1 MRLPIGSETAG
12 MATTELLQA
21 FDARLVLYSID
32 ERTRRIVAEAWP
44 VIAPSLDTAI
54 EEILKAARTLP
65 SVGHIVAN
73 NRVLLQKLET
83 AHFKALLD
91 GHLDSQ
97 YVESCLRTV
106 TQEADL
112 GFDARLR
119 STAGSYVLRAALAAL
134 ARRYRFSSAMVA
146 DRGAMLSRVISFDVA
161 NAMTLHRQR
170 AEEAALA
177 RRNMI
182 DHAIADFAGAIGAVV
197 EAIKEASVSLTKTC
211 ATLNEVAEDTRGR
224 MAAASSASAETAR
237 RMEATVTATEELSG
251 SIAEIGRQASLGLGK
266 AQSAVGDTERSQG
279 AIRSLDAAA
288 GRIGSVVDAI
298 SAIAAQTNLLA
309 LNATIESARA
319 GEAGRGFA
327 VVAAEV
333 KTLANQTS
341 RATEDISQQI
351 AAVQEATKRSVAEIT
366 SIARAIGELTSV
378 STNIA
383 TAVEEQSAT
392 TRSIAESIHGAA
404 GHTARASAEIGSVE
418 QAVALGATA
427 IGDITAWTSRLSS
440 RAHDL
445 ETKVADFFSRV
456 RAA

>member
-1 MRLPIGSETAG
+1 

-21 FDARLVLYSID
+21 FDARLVLYDID

-44 VIAPSLDTAI
+44 VIEPSLDDAVD
-54 EEILKAARTLP
+54 EILKATRTLP
-65 SVGHIVAN
+65 NVGDIVADN
-73 NRVLLQKLET
+73 WAFLKKLET
-83 AHFKALLD
+83 AHFKSLL
-91 GHLDSQ
+91 GGNLDVH
-97 YVESCLRTV
+97 YVESCLQTV
-106 TQEADL
+106 TQEAEL

-119 STAGSYVLRAALAAL
+119 STGGSYLIKAALAAL
-134 ARRYRFSSAMVA
+134 ARKYRFSASTVAQYGAMV
-146 DRGAMLSRVISFDVA
+146 SRVISFDVS

-170 AEEAALA
+170 AEQATLA
-177 RRNMI
+177 RRKAI
-182 DHAIADFAGAIGAVV
+182 DDAIADFAGAIGDVV
-197 EAIKEASVSLTKTC
+197 EAIKEASVSLTQTS
-211 ATLNEVAEDTRGR
+211 ATLNEVAEDTRRR

-251 SIAEIGRQASLGLGK
+251 SIAEIGRQASLGLGM
-266 AQSAVGDTERSQG
+266 ARSAVGDAERSQG

-366 SIARAIGELTSV
+366 SIARAISELTSV

-392 TRSIAESIHGAA
+392 TRSIAESVHGAA
-404 GHTARASAEIGSVE
+404 GYTARASGEIGSVE
-418 QAVALGATA
+418 QAEAQGATA
-427 IGDITAWTSRLSS
+427 VGEITAWTSKLSA
-440 RAHDL
+440 RANDL
-445 ETKVADFFSRV
+445 EKKVADFFSRV

>member
-83 AHFKALLD
+83 AHFKALLG

>member
-1 MRLPIGSETAG
+1 
-12 MATTELLQA
+12 MAPTLVQA
-21 FDARLVLYSID
+21 FEARLSMYKLDDGARRVL
-32 ERTRRIVAEAWP
+32 AETWP
-44 VIAPSLDTAI
+44 VIEPQLGQAI
-54 EEILKAARTLP
+54 EEILEAIKVLP
-65 SVGHIVAN
+65 RIGEIVTQ
-73 NRVLLQKLET
+73 NREVVRKLQT
-83 AHFKALLD
+83 AHFRALL
-91 GHLDSQ
+91 GGRLDQ
-97 YVESCLRTV
+97 RYAESCRDTV
-106 TQEADL
+106 EQEAAL
-112 GFDARLR
+112 GFDARIR
-119 STAGSYVLRAALAAL
+119 STAGSYVLKWAFGSL
-134 ARRYRFSSAMVA
+134 ARKYRFSSARVVE
-146 DRGAMLSRVISFDVA
+146 RGRIVSQVISFDVA

-170 AEEAALA
+170 AEQAAQA
-177 RRNMI
+177 RRKVI
-182 DHAIADFAGAIGAVV
+182 DDAIADFAGAIGDVV
-197 EAIKEASVSLTKTC
+197 EAIKEASVSLTETC
-211 ATLNEVAEDTRGR
+211 ATLNEAAENTRRR

-251 SIAEIGRQASLGLGK
+251 SIVEIGRQASLGLGK

-319 GEAGRGFA
+319 GEAGKGFA

-341 RATEDISQQI
+341 RATEDISLQI

-404 GHTARASAEIGSVE
+404 GHTARASDEIGSVE
-418 QAVALGATA
+418 QAVVLGAA
-427 IGDITAWTSRLSS
+427 AVDDITAWTSKLSS
-440 RAHDL
+440 RANDL